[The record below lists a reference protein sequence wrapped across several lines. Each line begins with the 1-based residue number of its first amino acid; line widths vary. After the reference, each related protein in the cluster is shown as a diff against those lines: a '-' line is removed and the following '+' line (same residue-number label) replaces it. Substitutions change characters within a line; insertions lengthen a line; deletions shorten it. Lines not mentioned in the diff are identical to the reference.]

1 MADTRDVKHDEED
14 CLAALATALADK
26 NAALVRVLFKVEALH
41 SVLVGNRVKWL
52 TEARKELEDCWADA
66 LSIEPYFVQVLGEV
80 ARSIGMPPESTL
92 REIAEACGEPWGF
105 IFSQNRE
112 EILETA
118 TQIEQ
123 ISELNKSML
132 ARGQMALTSALQ
144 ILGGDDSRTYDQLG
158 GAVGRSGDIH
168 IVDVRS

>member
-1 MADTRDVKHDEED
+1 MNSCDED

-26 NAALVRVLFKVEALH
+26 NNALVRVLFKVESLH
-41 SVLVGNRVKWL
+41 TVLVGHRVKWL
-52 TEARKELEDCWADA
+52 TEARKELEEAWADA
-66 LSIEPYFVQVLGEV
+66 LAIEPYFIQVLGEV
-80 ARSIGMPPESTL
+80 AQSLKMAPESTL

-118 TQIEQ
+118 KQIEQ

-132 ARGQMALTSALQ
+132 ARGHMALSSAIG
-144 ILGGDDSRTYDQLG
+144 ILGGNDLRTYDQLG

-168 IVDVRS
+168 IIDVRS